1 MFFIIGGLYGPAD
14 HPVRGALLGLGGL
27 VVHAFHEVRGGCL
40 GFLSVFMVL
49 LIMQFAMHLLAL
61 AV

>member
-1 MFFIIGGLYGPAD
+1 MFFIFGGRYGPVD
-14 HPVRGALLGLGGL
+14 HAVRGALLGLGGL
-27 VVHAFHEVRGGCL
+27 VVHALHAVRGGCL

-49 LIMQFAMHLLAL
+49 LIMQFAMHSLAL

>member
-27 VVHAFHEVRGGCL
+27 VVHALHAVRGGRLDVSWSLWSC
-40 GFLSVFMVL
+40 
-49 LIMQFAMHLLAL
+49 
-61 AV
+61 